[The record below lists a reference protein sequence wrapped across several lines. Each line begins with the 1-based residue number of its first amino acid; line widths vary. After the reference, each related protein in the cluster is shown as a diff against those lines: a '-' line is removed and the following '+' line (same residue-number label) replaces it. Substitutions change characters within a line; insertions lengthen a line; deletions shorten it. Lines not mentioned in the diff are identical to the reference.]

1 MKGYEVPI
9 ERLTTDPVDMVA
21 QLVRAAGVK
30 RCANEGCYVRWVGG
44 HGKRIYCSTEC
55 ASNADRRKRADK
67 HFHQSGEP
75 VK

>member
-30 RCANEGCYVRWVGG
+30 ACANEGCQVRWVGG
-44 HGKRIYCSTEC
+44 HGRRRYCSPEC
-55 ASNADRRKRADK
+55 ALAAERSRRVERA
-67 HFHQSGEP
+67 
-75 VK
+75 